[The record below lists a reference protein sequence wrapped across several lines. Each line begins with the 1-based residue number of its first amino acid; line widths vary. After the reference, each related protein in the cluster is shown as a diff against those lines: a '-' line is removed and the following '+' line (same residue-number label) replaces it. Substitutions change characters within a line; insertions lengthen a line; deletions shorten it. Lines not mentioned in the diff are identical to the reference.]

1 MSIPALVP
9 TDYSITTT
17 LKNTSFQDAVEK
29 VTAALKVEGFG
40 VLTQIDV
47 QATLKKKLDAD
58 TRPYLILGAC
68 NPTLA
73 YETLQAEPAV
83 GVLLPCN
90 VVVSTNDGG
99 DIVVAAVNPVAMFGV
114 VNRPD
119 VAPLA
124 QDVYDRLAR
133 VIASLEA

>member
-1 MSIPALVP
+1 MSISPLAP
-9 TDYSITTT
+9 TSYSLTTT
-17 LKNTSFQDAVEK
+17 LSNTEFQHAVEK

-68 NPTLA
+68 NPKLA
-73 YETLQAEPAV
+73 YQTLQAEPSI

-90 VVVSTNDGG
+90 VVLSTNDEGG
-99 DIVVAAVNPVAMFGV
+99 VVVAAVDPVAMFGV

-124 QDVYDRLAR
+124 ADVRDRLAR
-133 VIASLEA
+133 VVASLGA